1 MLGLTDESIY
11 PSQKVGSTGQSDQL
25 RWLVE
30 SNLSIGSTQLGQI
43 SQNSLHRSNATISI
57 PPNPPKCPVCTFAQ
71 CRHVAV
77 HPAPA
82 CAPLM
87 QLSWS
92 KGSQEEE
99 EEFDCFNKVFFSV
112 PSDFQCPDE
121 KRDCANQSY
130 FFKKFSIKKSFHWLI
145 KFFSFW
151 YRKFGGHPVV

>member
-11 PSQKVGSTGQSDQL
+11 PSQKVGSTGQSDQP
-25 RWLVE
+25 RRLVE

-57 PPNPPKCPVCTFAQ
+57 PPSPPKCPVCTFAE
-71 CRHVAV
+71 CRHVAL

-99 EEFDCFNKVFFSV
+99 EFHCFNKVFFTV
-112 PSDFQCPDE
+112 PSDFQCRDE
-121 KRDCANQSY
+121 KHVCANQSY

-145 KFFSFW
+145 KHFSFW
-151 YRKFGGHPVV
+151 YWKPSSLITIA

>member
-11 PSQKVGSTGQSDQL
+11 PSQKVGSTGQSDQP
-25 RWLVE
+25 RRLVE

-57 PPNPPKCPVCTFAQ
+57 PPSPPKCPVCTFAQ
-71 CRHVAV
+71 CRHVAL

-99 EEFDCFNKVFFSV
+99 EEFDCFNKVFLLFLLIFSAEMKNEIV
-112 PSDFQCPDE
+112 PT
-121 KRDCANQSY
+121 RAT
-130 FFKKFSIKKSFHWLI
+130 FSRNFRLKKSFHWLI